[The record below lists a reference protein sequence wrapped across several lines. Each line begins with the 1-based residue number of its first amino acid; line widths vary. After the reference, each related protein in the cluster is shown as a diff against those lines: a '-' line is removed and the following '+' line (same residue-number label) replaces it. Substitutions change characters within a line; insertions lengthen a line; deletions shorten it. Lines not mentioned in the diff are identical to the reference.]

1 MERNEEKYK
10 EFYKHCL
17 LICYILII
25 DTIKSYKLDL
35 SGNGTIKSEKERL
48 QAAQLKSEEKFEKAA
63 TFSIHYREEQIKRVF
78 SNEVTNFLA
87 ALTEGGSM
95 YH

>member
-10 EFYKHCL
+10 EFYKNL
-17 LICYILII
+17 LIFYILII

-35 SGNGTIKSEKERL
+35 SGNVTIKSEKERL

-63 TFSIHYREEQIKRVF
+63 TFSIPYREEQIKRVF
-78 SNEVTNFLA
+78 NNEVKHFLT

>member
-35 SGNGTIKSEKERL
+35 SGNVTIKSEKERL
-48 QAAQLKSEEKFEKAA
+48 QAAQLSSLLH
-63 TFSIHYREEQIKRVF
+63 SIHYREEQIKRVL